1 MTTRT
6 DFHAETAQTFLAKA
20 RSSLVEGDLLQA
32 AEKGWG
38 AAAQAVKA
46 VAEQRGW
53 RHRTH
58 GDLFRAIN
66 RLTDEMSDSS
76 LHKQFLVANGL
87 HNNFYEGEL
96 PSASID
102 AGLADVEALVARLEQ
117 IAD

>member
-1 MTTRT
+1 MTTRPE
-6 DFHAETAQTFLAKA
+6 FHTETAHVFLAKA
-20 RSSLVEGDLLQA
+20 RTYLAEGDLLQA

-38 AAAQAVKA
+38 AAAQSVKA

-53 RHRTH
+53 RHSTH

-66 RLTDEMSDSS
+66 RLTNEAADPS

-96 PSASID
+96 PRASVA
-102 AGLADVEALVARLEQ
+102 AGLEDVEELVRNLQRLSR
-117 IAD
+117 